1 MAVIDSGQRTSK
13 TMFRMNGRKIYK
25 LIKGGRVVYEDKH
38 TPVYS
43 FSCWDNGGGAVFRI
57 IQSEAV
63 PYSVTYKCYCLHG
76 YNWWALEKLH
86 TDCRVAI
93 TFAPGETGTKEQFFS
108 APSDGLTTASWVRGE
123 CVESIVLGNE
133 V

>member
-13 TMFRMNGRKIYK
+13 KMFRMNGREIYK
-25 LIKGGRVVYEDKH
+25 LIKGGRVVYESKH

-43 FSCWDNGGGAVFRI
+43 FSCWDTGGGAYFRI

-63 PYSVTYKCYCLHG
+63 PYSVTYRCYCLHG
-76 YNWWALEKLH
+76 YNWWALEKLQ
-86 TDCRVAI
+86 TDCWVNI
-93 TFAPGETGTKEQFFS
+93 TFAPGETGTKNYDYP
-108 APSDGLTTASWVRGE
+108 APSDGLTTSSWVRGE